1 MNSKKSE
8 KCASAQQARNGGVTL
23 SMDLISWGYGNK
35 YSSLDW
41 VVSMGTFC
49 IFKKGKDETCN
60 SGSSRQQAVI

>member
-1 MNSKKSE
+1 
-8 KCASAQQARNGGVTL
+8 
-23 SMDLISWGYGNK
+23 MDLISWGYGNK